1 MAASV
6 LALTTAAAASAAAD
20 AADALVAS
28 AVVVAAFAVMN
39 AATAAAA
46 AVAVV
51 VAAAMVIGSVSLQSP
66 QYRCCRRRTLPSCGF
81 QHAWHWGRRRPVVG
95 TFVRSSPDPSNNI
108 PTGTLG
114 KSGRIISHPL
124 IDAR

>member
-6 LALTTAAAASAAAD
+6 LAFIAATAASAAAD
-20 AADALVAS
+20 ADDAVVAA

-81 QHAWHWGRRRPVVG
+81 QHAWHWGGRRPVVG
-95 TFVRSSPDPSNNI
+95 TFVRSSPDPSSSL
-108 PTGTLG
+108 PAAALGT
-114 KSGRIISHPL
+114 SDESSTDRY
-124 IDAR
+124 AVEA